1 MTGNTVN
8 IRANGALE
16 IPNIVQNKLV
26 QAKSGATTRPFS
38 TLQATSRSPARETT
52 ISSTDP
58 IKKIIKIIWAIK
70 KVLTFGFRLS
80 KLTIS
85 QAALHLLGQDSMQ
98 VMIMAA
104 FFACCTLSLRT
115 FQFLYY
121 NENNFLLTPEFFSSY
136 MSCMKMMCM
145 YHVSFMWTMIL
156 SLWSNN
162 KYIRLHYHIHMSYSA
177 FKSVRIYI
185 RN

>member
-52 ISSTDP
+52 ISSIDP

-70 KVLTFGFRLS
+70 KSFNLWLSSVQIDNFPSRLAFIGTRFNVGHDYGCFLCMLYF
-80 KLTIS
+80 KPED
-85 QAALHLLGQDSMQ
+85 LL
-98 VMIMAA
+98 VFI
-104 FFACCTLSLRT
+104 
-115 FQFLYY
+115 Y

-136 MSCMKMMCM
+136 ISCMTMMCM
-145 YHVSFMWTMIL
+145 YHVCGQ
-156 SLWSNN
+156 
-162 KYIRLHYHIHMSYSA
+162 
-177 FKSVRIYI
+177 
-185 RN
+185 